1 MRRNGLASIKRLK
14 KGDFFLILFLLLAAF
29 SLLAFQR
36 MTGKAGKQVEVRV
49 DGELYGT
56 WPLDEDREIL
66 ISEGEWRNVLTIH
79 DVSVD
84 MTEADCRDRICV
96 SHAKIRKSGE
106 TIVCLPHKIVVEI
119 VGEEDS
125 GTEEPFDAIAN

>member
-36 MTGKAGKQVEVRV
+36 MTGKAGKQVE
-49 DGELYGT
+49 
-56 WPLDEDREIL
+56 DREIL

-79 DVSVD
+79 DGSAD